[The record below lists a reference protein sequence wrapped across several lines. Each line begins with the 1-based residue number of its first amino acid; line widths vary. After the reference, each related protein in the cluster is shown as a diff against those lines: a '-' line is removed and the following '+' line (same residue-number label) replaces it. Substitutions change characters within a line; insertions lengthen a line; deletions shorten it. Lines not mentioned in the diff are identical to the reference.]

1 MFRPFLC
8 AFFSAVFLSFSFPVN
23 AETEEETVHL
33 IPPSVQ
39 SPFQSQTEI
48 LTPAD
53 KELYAQI
60 FSHLDNSDFAQ
71 AETFLKAVENDLL
84 KGYVLAQIYLAEEAQ
99 PTKKQ
104 LGSWLKKYADLPIAE
119 SVYELAVQKK
129 APLPVRKPTDPAA
142 HMSAGACTSMRIAD
156 PIDLVFFKR
165 ASYVPE
171 EYKKKVRTGM
181 LYFSSAIRRGKTLA
195 AKLHLNDKFVKKYL
209 SQKDRD
215 DSLTALAF
223 AYFIDRQDLKAW
235 ETIQEP
241 IKRAETRNP
250 TAYWVAGLAAFR
262 LQKWEEAEKAFKTLA
277 SHPKAI
283 PTQQAAAAFW
293 VTRLLLKTGR
303 YQDVSFYLRQAALA
317 SPNSFYGILA
327 QRALGWPVGHSWK
340 NSNLEKP
347 DMETILAEPA
357 GRRAV
362 ALVQIGQMEFAEKE
376 LIKLYAEKKRLR
388 KQLLAYA
395 ESVVEYPDLGVRL
408 AALSGEVET
417 PDGDNALYPYP
428 NWTPTNGWKID
439 KSLVYAFVRQESC
452 FKNKAFSN
460 AGARGVMQ
468 LMPAT
473 ARLMARK
480 LKQPYQ
486 LSRLHKIPYNLMI
499 GQELI
504 KTLLNYPAIDGNLL
518 MMIASYN
525 CGPRNTV
532 KWKKRKDFE
541 DDPIMFVEAIPS
553 RETRGFVK
561 KVTANYWIYRSLF
574 GEDLSSI
581 DEVLAGRYPIYK
593 PD

>member
-1 MFRPFLC
+1 MFRL
-8 AFFSAVFLSFSFPVN
+8 FFAMIVFAGSVLPVFSGY
-23 AETEEETVHL
+23 AEETIQL
-33 IPPSVQ
+33 IPPQ
-39 SPFQSQTEI
+39 SLSSDAEVLSPS
-48 LTPAD
+48 D
-53 KELYAQI
+53 KELYSQI
-60 FSHLDNSDFAQ
+60 FSDLDNGDISQ
-71 AETFLKAVENDLL
+71 AEILLKTADNDIL
-84 KGYVLAQIYLAEEAQ
+84 KGYALAQIYLAENAQ

-104 LGSWLKKYADLPIAE
+104 LGDWLKKYADLPIAE
-119 SVYELAVQKK
+119 SVYNLAVEKK
-129 APLPVRKPTDPAA
+129 APLPSKKPSDPAA
-142 HMSAGACTSMRIAD
+142 HITAGACTSTRISD

-165 ASYVPE
+165 AFYVPE
-171 EYKKKVRTGM
+171 EYKKDVRKAM
-181 LYFSSAIRRGKTLA
+181 LYFSSAIRNGKTLA
-195 AKLHLNDKFVKKYL
+195 AKLHLNDRLVKKYL

-223 AYFIDRQDLKAW
+223 AYFIDRQDQKAW

-241 IKRAETRNP
+241 LKRAESRNP
-250 TAYWVAGLAAFR
+250 TAYWVAGLTAFR
-262 LQKWEEAEKAFKTLA
+262 LQKWEEAEKAFKTLTV
-277 SHPKAI
+277 HPKAI

-293 VTRLLLKTGR
+293 TTRVLLKTEK
-303 YQDVSFYLRQAALA
+303 YKDVSFYLRQAAAA

-327 QRALGWPVGHSWK
+327 QRALGWPINHSWK
-340 NSNLEKP
+340 NSDLEKP
-347 DMETILAEPA
+347 DMKVILAEPA

-376 LIKLYAEKKRLR
+376 LIKLYAEKKSLR
-388 KQLLAYA
+388 KQLLAYT
-395 ESVVEYPDLGVRL
+395 ESIVEYPDLSVRL
-408 AALSGEVET
+408 AALSGQVET

-428 NWTPTNGWKID
+428 NWTPINGWQTD

-452 FKNKAFSN
+452 FKNKAFSK

-473 ARLMARK
+473 AKLMARK

-532 KWKKRKDFE
+532 KWKKREDFRN
-541 DDPIMFVEAIPS
+541 DPIMFVEAIPS

-561 KVTANYWIYRSLF
+561 KVAANYWIYRSLF

-581 DEVLAGRYPIYK
+581 DDVLAGRYPVYK
-593 PD
+593 PN

>member
-1 MFRPFLC
+1 VFRL
-8 AFFSAVFLSFSFPVN
+8 FFAMIVFAGSALPVFSGY
-23 AETEEETVHL
+23 AEETIQL
-33 IPPSVQ
+33 IPPQ
-39 SPFQSQTEI
+39 SLSSDAEVLSPS
-48 LTPAD
+48 D
-53 KELYAQI
+53 KELYSQI
-60 FSHLDNSDFAQ
+60 FSDLDNGDISQ
-71 AETFLKAVENDLL
+71 AEILLKTADNDIL
-84 KGYVLAQIYLAEEAQ
+84 KGYALAQIYLAENAQ

-104 LGSWLKKYADLPIAE
+104 LGDWLKKYADLPIAE
-119 SVYELAVQKK
+119 SVYTLAVEKK
-129 APLPVRKPTDPAA
+129 APLPSKKPSDPAA
-142 HMSAGACTSMRIAD
+142 HITAGACTSTRISD

-165 ASYVPE
+165 AFYVPE
-171 EYKKKVRTGM
+171 EYKKDVRKAM
-181 LYFSSAIRRGKTLA
+181 LYFSSAIRNGKTLA
-195 AKLHLNDKFVKKYL
+195 AKLHLNDRLVKKYL

-223 AYFIDRQDLKAW
+223 AYFIDRQDQKAW

-241 IKRAETRNP
+241 LKRAESRNP
-250 TAYWVAGLAAFR
+250 TAYWVAGLTAFR
-262 LQKWEEAEKAFKTLA
+262 LQKWEEAEKAFKTLTV
-277 SHPKAI
+277 HPKAI

-293 VTRLLLKTGR
+293 TTRVLLKTEK
-303 YQDVSFYLRQAALA
+303 YKDVSFYLRQAAAA

-327 QRALGWPVGHSWK
+327 QRALGWPINHSWK
-340 NSNLEKP
+340 NSDLEKP
-347 DMETILAEPA
+347 DMKVILAEPA

-376 LIKLYAEKKRLR
+376 LIKLYAEKKSLR
-388 KQLLAYA
+388 KQLLAYT
-395 ESVVEYPDLGVRL
+395 ESIVEYPDLSVRL
-408 AALSGEVET
+408 AALSGQVET

-428 NWTPTNGWKID
+428 NWTPINGWQTD

-452 FKNKAFSN
+452 FKNKAFSK

-473 ARLMARK
+473 AKLMARK

-532 KWKKRKDFE
+532 KWKKREDFRN
-541 DDPIMFVEAIPS
+541 DPIMFVEAIPS

-561 KVTANYWIYRSLF
+561 KVAANYWIYRSLF

-581 DEVLAGRYPIYK
+581 DDVLAGRYPVYK
-593 PD
+593 PN

>member
-1 MFRPFLC
+1 MFRL
-8 AFFSAVFLSFSFPVN
+8 FFAMIVFAGSVLPVFSGY
-23 AETEEETVHL
+23 AEETIQL
-33 IPPSVQ
+33 IPPQ
-39 SPFQSQTEI
+39 SLSSDAEVLSPS
-48 LTPAD
+48 D
-53 KELYAQI
+53 KELYSQI
-60 FSHLDNSDFAQ
+60 FSDLDNGDISQ
-71 AETFLKAVENDLL
+71 AEILLKTADNDIL
-84 KGYVLAQIYLAEEAQ
+84 KGYALAQIYLAENAQ

-104 LGSWLKKYADLPIAE
+104 LGDWLKKYADLPIAE
-119 SVYELAVQKK
+119 SVYNLAVEKK
-129 APLPVRKPTDPAA
+129 APPPSKKPSDPAA
-142 HMSAGACTSMRIAD
+142 HITAGACTSTRISD

-165 ASYVPE
+165 AFYVPE
-171 EYKKKVRTGM
+171 EYKKDVRKAM
-181 LYFSSAIRRGKTLA
+181 LYFSSAIRNGKTLA
-195 AKLHLNDKFVKKYL
+195 AKLHLNDRLVKKYL

-223 AYFIDRQDLKAW
+223 AYFIDRQDQKAW

-241 IKRAETRNP
+241 LKRAESRNP
-250 TAYWVAGLAAFR
+250 TAYWVAGLTAFR
-262 LQKWEEAEKAFKTLA
+262 LQKWEEAEKAFKTLTV
-277 SHPKAI
+277 HPKAI

-293 VTRLLLKTGR
+293 TTRVLLKTEK
-303 YQDVSFYLRQAALA
+303 YKDVSFYLRQAAAA

-327 QRALGWPVGHSWK
+327 QRALGWPIDHSWK
-340 NSNLEKP
+340 NSDLEKP
-347 DMETILAEPA
+347 DMKAVLAESG

-362 ALVQIGQMEFAEKE
+362 ALIQIGQMEFAEKE
-376 LIKLYAEKKRLR
+376 LIKLYAEKKGLR

-395 ESVVEYPDLGVRL
+395 ESVVEYPDMGVRL

-428 NWTPTNGWKID
+428 NWTPTNGWQID

-452 FKNKAFSN
+452 FKNKAFSK

-473 ARLMARK
+473 AKLMARK

-525 CGPRNTV
+525 CGPRNTA
-532 KWKKRKDFE
+532 KWKKREDFL

-561 KVTANYWIYRSLF
+561 KVAANYWIYRNLF

-581 DEVLAGRYPIYK
+581 DDVLAGRYPVYK